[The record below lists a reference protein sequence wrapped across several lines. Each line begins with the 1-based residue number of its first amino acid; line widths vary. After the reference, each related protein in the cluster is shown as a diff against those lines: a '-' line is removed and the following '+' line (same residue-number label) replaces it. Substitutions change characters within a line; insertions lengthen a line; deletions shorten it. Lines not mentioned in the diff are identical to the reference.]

1 VRFGIAAISEVSR
14 SDELMRLRFGKSALV
29 REHNC
34 GTQTTVTRLR
44 DGAER
49 EAENVGTGPCA
60 PPSQLI
66 GSITDKSG
74 RRSVSPLKQRESR
87 SR

>member
-1 VRFGIAAISEVSR
+1 MRFGIAATSKVSR
-14 SDELMRLRFGKSALV
+14 PDELMSLPFGKAARV

-34 GTQTTVTRLR
+34 GTEIKVTRLH

-49 EAENVGTGPCA
+49 EAENVGTGPCP

-66 GSITDKSG
+66 ASITG
-74 RRSVSPLKQRESR
+74 YGVSVRVPLKAT
-87 SR
+87 